1 MPKLTSQQ
9 LREWY
14 QQFAKELYEQVQI
27 DVTCKEDLGRIR
39 HIEITK
45 WTDEEPHAPE
55 SKPIFAYIP
64 HNGTNY
70 ADPEPSIDNFRDYAK
85 WMMKNFNPEVS
96 DEQIQK
102 LYDMSREGVLMVY
115 QPGGGINTFQ
125 SVLTDDNGKITISVP
140 VNAYYTPGMT
150 VPPEQSGTQ
159 PPELVREP
167 TPAEYGCPEFPRE
180 PENMNPG
187 FLSWLGHILG
197 FDTDYSKKLRY
208 EEDLATYPERLEA
221 WNRGEL
227 PGAGSLASYHQA
239 VQARQ
244 TYLEEVAVF
253 KANPYN
259 KLSAIEYG
267 YHAQC
272 QMLSADDKQKLF
284 KHEIDEA
291 KFLEAQH
298 TDTPLGKCAT
308 ELAALEKQLSYA
320 ERTDRVLLNLVG
332 HDPHPELLTEW
343 VNKNVFNPDT
353 FQPAP
358 YQLPVDPKYDSYTD
372 AEKQA
377 HDKKWSDLAAVAGFA
392 AMTDPM
398 TVGHT
403 LREGFTLD
411 ETIALTYSMIL
422 PNLFTEG
429 RPNSWNELPHV
440 EPAREKAQACLL
452 SYNAGVCGPLAQM
465 LAGNLRRTMREA
477 AGLHTMNSAHTLS
490 TLHLLGKVLNT
501 LESDPK
507 LLAASGLNQ
516 DELEEARG
524 NVELYNT
531 LTRGAEARKELLEHA
546 LSRKTLSPE
555 QLEQY
560 GKEALFANLVIREVA
575 IAHNQQNAV
584 LENSPERQ
592 KAIKEIGENSTY
604 ETMERQAAELAKTHK
619 GEAKLMMEQANAMK
633 KASLFARGQ
642 FMLQEFSRPGF
653 PINKMLLNREWV
665 EQVKNQL
672 GEAVDLPQLASGN
685 RKAIGDLFATK
696 ETITKATENLVVES
710 KPILVEKEPQMQAPS
725 VSGIQ
730 L

>member
-39 HIEITK
+39 HIQITK
-45 WTDEEPHAPE
+45 WTDDEPHAPE
-55 SKPIFAYIP
+55 SKPMFAYIP
-64 HNGTNY
+64 HNGTDY
-70 ADPEPSIDNFRDYAK
+70 TDPEPSMDNFIDYSK
-85 WMMKNFNPEVS
+85 WMIKNFNPEVN

-115 QPGGGINTFQ
+115 KPGGGMNKIQ

-140 VNAYYTPGMT
+140 VSAYYTPGAI
-150 VPPEQSGTQ
+150 VPPEQSGTE

-167 TPAEYGCPEFPRE
+167 TPAEHGCPEFPRA

-197 FDTDYSKKLRY
+197 FNTDYSKKLRY

-227 PGAGSLASYHQA
+227 PDAGSLATYNQA

-244 TYLEEVAVF
+244 AYLEEVAIF

-267 YHAQC
+267 YHGQFQA
-272 QMLSADDKQKLF
+272 LSVDEQRQLF
-284 KHEIDEA
+284 AHEKEEA
-291 KFLEAQH
+291 KFLKTQH
-298 TDTPLGKCAT
+298 DNTPLGKCAT
-308 ELAALEKQLSYA
+308 ELAALEQQLSYA

-372 AEKQA
+372 TEKQA

-398 TVGHT
+398 VVGHP
-403 LREGFTLD
+403 LREGCTLD
-411 ETIALTYSMIL
+411 ETVSLTYAMIL
-422 PNLFTEG
+422 PNLFTTG

-477 AGLHTMNSAHTLS
+477 AALHTMNSAHTMS
-490 TLHLLGKVLNT
+490 TLHLLSKVLNT

-560 GKEALFANLVIREVA
+560 GKEALFANLVIRDVA

-584 LENSPERQ
+584 LESTPVHQQAVE
-592 KAIKEIGENSTY
+592 AIAENSTY

-619 GEAKLMMEQANAMK
+619 GEANLMMEQANAMK
-633 KASLFARGQ
+633 KAHTFARGQ
-642 FMLQEFSRPGF
+642 IILQDLTRPAF

-696 ETITKATENLVVES
+696 EAITKATENLVVES
-710 KPILVEKEPQMQAPS
+710 NPVLMEKEPQMQAPS
-725 VSGIQ
+725 VGGIQ